1 MMDDGLETVYGTGD
15 ETGPSVMSER
25 VQGIAASIYREFERM
40 IKTYDEDVVK
50 ELMPLVVNVL
60 ETLENTVTEN
70 QEHEVE
76 LELIKDDNEQLITQY
91 EREKQ
96 LRKQSE
102 QKFLEYEDVN
112 DQEKRLLQARVE
124 QMEMSGKQ
132 TGLKL
137 KNYSDQISRHEHR
150 ENDMKLEYQALQKRH
165 NEVVQKYL
173 EYVDRVKMMG
183 QVDTT
188 TQQRFRMN
196 HELGSPTY
204 SRGDDEIN
212 IQKHQLVDG
221 FDDDQLTPT
230 KERIMSDD
238 LTSPTTTPSNAL
250 NKFNDKSNEKNLEKE
265 LTETMTSPI
274 AAGTGSSTTE
284 TQATVPTMNAETVM
298 TPQIDNRHVLNPAL
312 RDIIA
317 STPELNEGG
326 VTRPANLPV
335 KSQGTKS
342 ATIFDE
348 LDPSVISE
356 MDEGANIVVDPG
368 EFSGMGKEVENI
380 LMENSE
386 LRQTKNALNVVKD
399 DLIAQVDELTSET
412 EMLKQ
417 EITSINNSK
426 SRLNVRIT
434 DLEEE
439 LKKAREENEKIREI
453 DDEEGVPMAQRKRFT
468 RVEMARV
475 LMERNQY
482 KERLMEL
489 QEAVRWT
496 EMIRAS
502 REHPSFEGKKNKS
515 SIWKFFSNLFT
526 SSSSSSSM
534 AAPPPRRNYPA
545 ANVRYNAPTG
555 YVAPNN
561 KQRTQT
567 IASLDNKTKAFD
579 FLEDGDGSQRIKDKR
594 EQYKKVKAHVRKD
607 DGRVQAYGWS
617 LPAKHPSPSRSPA
630 SNQSQVDGSTAVST
644 GGGTG
649 RGLMGVPVP
658 VFCRPLLEKEPGTK
672 IWCAAGVDLNGGRTR
687 DGGAI
692 IGASVF
698 YSIPDPDADD
708 SSRSSKDGSELDKLD
723 EEITKQQKELD
734 KHKKYKLSSLVW
746 ICTSNQSSTKV
757 TVIDANQ
764 PQSILDMFPVS
775 TAYVL
780 CIASVPGAMES
791 DYPTDEDLPSE
802 TADDTASVSS
812 AGSDSGF
819 GNVTLVTASIPA
831 TPSGTSPTS
840 EPEGGVS
847 LGDSEANFK
856 AEVSEANVRNISS
869 VTDAEKALREA
880 AAAEPLPDTVGM
892 EGVVKDN
899 ILKTDSA
906 ASSDTE
912 GSATDPLGATTEPIP
927 TETIVA
933 RQRRGTSSD
942 LLKDGLSDAPTVSD
956 AMHEVAEKMT
966 SIKPTM
972 WLGAQNGN
980 LYVHSAVSQWR
991 RCLHAI
997 KLKDAIFAI
1006 VHIKGRV
1013 LAALADGTV
1022 AVFHRSADGQWDL
1035 NNYHVLDLGKP
1046 QNSIRCMVVV
1056 LDRVWC
1062 GIRNKI
1068 HVVHPQTLKVEKSFD
1083 AHPRKESQV
1092 RLLSWQGDG
1101 VWVSIRLDSTLR
1113 LYHAHTH
1120 QHLQD
1125 VDIEPYVSKML
1136 GTGKLG
1142 FSFVRITSVMIS
1154 CNRLW
1159 VGTGNGVI
1167 ISIPLSES
1175 KKPASTG
1182 GSRPGGVIR
1191 VYTDSKTD
1199 NVRAGSTIPYC
1210 SITQAQLSFHGHRDA
1225 VKFFVSVPGNNC
1237 SASGIATGSVGSA
1250 PSPSNPDQPPPDN
1263 LATKNMLVLSGGEGY
1278 IDFRIGDGDD
1288 EDEGSGNYGDV
1299 LTNSSRSAR
1308 SERSHLIVWQI
1319 AGQTD

>member
-25 VQGIAASIYREFERM
+25 VQGIAASIYREFEQM

-137 KNYSDQISRHEHR
+137 KNYSDQISRHEYR
-150 ENDMKLEYQALQKRH
+150 ENDMKLEYTALQKRH
-165 NEVVQKYL
+165 NEVVQKYM
-173 EYVDRVKMMG
+173 EYADRFKVMG
-183 QVDTT
+183 QVDPT
-188 TQQRFRMN
+188 TQHR
-196 HELGSPTY
+196 
-204 SRGDDEIN
+204 IN

-230 KERIMSDD
+230 KERTMSGD
-238 LTSPTTTPSNAL
+238 LSSPTTTPTNAL
-250 NKFNDKSNEKNLEKE
+250 NKYNKQSNEKNLEKE
-265 LTETMTSPI
+265 LTETMTSPM
-274 AAGTGSSTTE
+274 AAGMGSSTTE
-284 TQATVPTMNAETVM
+284 TQATVSTTNAETVM
-298 TPQIDNRHVLNPAL
+298 TPQTDNRHVLNPAL
-312 RDIIA
+312 RDIID
-317 STPELNEGG
+317 STPELEG
-326 VTRPANLPV
+326 VITRPANLPV
-335 KSQGTKS
+335 KSQGTRS

-368 EFSGMGKEVENI
+368 EFSVMSPDNFYGMGKEVENI

-417 EITSINNSK
+417 EIMGLNNGK
-426 SRLNVRIT
+426 SRLNTRIA
-434 DLEEE
+434 DLEED

-453 DDEEGVPMAQRKRFT
+453 DDEEDVPMAQRKRFT

-526 SSSSSSSM
+526 SSSSNSSGI
-534 AAPPPRRNYPA
+534 AAPPPKRNYPVA

-579 FLEDGDGSQRIKDKR
+579 FLEDGEGSQRMKDKR

-630 SNQSQVDGSTAVST
+630 SSNQSQVDGSSVVS
-644 GGGTG
+644 GGGAG

-687 DGGAI
+687 DGGSI

-698 YSIPDPDADD
+698 YSSPDPDADD
-708 SSRSSKDGSELDKLD
+708 SSSRSSKEGSELDKLD
-723 EEITKQQKELD
+723 QDITKQQKEID
-734 KHKKYKLSSLVW
+734 KHKKYKLSSLAW

-775 TAYVL
+775 TAYIL
-780 CIASVPGAMES
+780 CIASVAGAMES

-802 TADDTASVSS
+802 TNDDAASASS
-812 AGSDSGF
+812 GGSDSGF
-819 GNVTLVTASIPA
+819 GNVNLVTASTPA
-831 TPSGTSPTS
+831 TPSDASPTS
-840 EPEGGVS
+840 EPEGVVGV
-847 LGDSEANFK
+847 GDSEGSFK
-856 AEVSEANVRNISS
+856 AEVSEANVSRNISS

-880 AAAEPLPDTVGM
+880 VSAEPLADTVGM
-892 EGVVKDN
+892 EGIVKDN

-927 TETIVA
+927 TETIVS

-942 LLKDGLSDAPTVSD
+942 LLKDGLSDSPTVSD
-956 AMHEVAEKMT
+956 AMHEVAEKMS

-991 RCLHAI
+991 KCLHAI
-997 KLKDAIFAI
+997 KLKDSIFAI

-1022 AVFHRSADGQWDL
+1022 AVFHRSEDGQWDL
-1035 NNYHVLDLGKP
+1035 NNYHVLDLGRP

-1056 LDRVWC
+1056 LDKVWC

-1068 HVVHPQTLKVEKSFD
+1068 HVIHPQTLKVEKSFD

-1125 VDIEPYVSKML
+1125 VDVDPYVSKML

-1175 KKPASTG
+1175 KKPKSTG
-1182 GSRPGGVIR
+1182 GTRPGGVIR

-1199 NVRAGSTIPYC
+1199 SVRAGSTIPYC

-1225 VKFFVSVPGNNC
+1225 VKFFVSVPGNDC
-1237 SASGIATGSVGSA
+1237 SPSGIATASVGSA
-1250 PSPSNPDQPPPDN
+1250 PSPTKTDQPPPDN
-1263 LATKNMLVLSGGEGY
+1263 LTTKNMLVLSGGEGY
-1278 IDFRIGDGDD
+1278 IDFRIGDGED

>member
-1 MMDDGLETVYGTGD
+1 
-15 ETGPSVMSER
+15 
-25 VQGIAASIYREFERM
+25 
-40 IKTYDEDVVK
+40 
-50 ELMPLVVNVL
+50 
-60 ETLENTVTEN
+60 
-70 QEHEVE
+70 
-76 LELIKDDNEQLITQY
+76 
-91 EREKQ
+91 
-96 LRKQSE
+96 
-102 QKFLEYEDVN
+102 
-112 DQEKRLLQARVE
+112 
-124 QMEMSGKQ
+124 
-132 TGLKL
+132 
-137 KNYSDQISRHEHR
+137 
-150 ENDMKLEYQALQKRH
+150 
-165 NEVVQKYL
+165 
-173 EYVDRVKMMG
+173 MMG

-212 IQKHQLVDG
+212 IQKHQLVGG

-238 LTSPTTTPSNAL
+238 LSSPTTTPSNAL

-335 KSQGTKS
+335 RSHGTKS

-356 MDEGANIVVDPG
+356 MDEGANIVGMYTTMVSIATFTTGSWMYKVPCCIKPIIDGDYAFSVNYYVVSIMKITSKMYFLLSNSGYSFNPFLIFFSLVDPG
-368 EFSGMGKEVENI
+368 EFSVMTPDNFYGMGKEVENI

-417 EITSINNSK
+417 EIMSINNAK
-426 SRLNVRIT
+426 SRLNVRIA
-434 DLEEE
+434 DVEEE

-526 SSSSSSSM
+526 SSSSSSSSM

-579 FLEDGDGSQRIKDKR
+579 FLEDGEGSQRMKDKR

-658 VFCRPLLEKEPGTK
+658 VFCRPLLEKEPGAK

-1182 GSRPGGVIR
+1182 GTRPGGVIR
-1191 VYTDSKTD
+1191 VYTDTKTD
-1199 NVRAGSTIPYC
+1199 SVRAGSTIPYC

-1225 VKFFVSVPGNNC
+1225 VKFFVSVPG